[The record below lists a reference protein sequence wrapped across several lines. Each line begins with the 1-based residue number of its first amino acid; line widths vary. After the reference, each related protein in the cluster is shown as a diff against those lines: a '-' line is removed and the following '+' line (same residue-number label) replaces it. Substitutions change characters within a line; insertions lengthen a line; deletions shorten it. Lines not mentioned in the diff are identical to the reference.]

1 MSGSTLAFTPKMPDI
16 IAWFKY
22 ILRTN
27 TDIRDWCIAHQ
38 GKQPR
43 LFFGVDMTAPP
54 KEVDMP
60 FIVLERDKHIGGPTS
75 PTDIYTIVIAAYI
88 LREGVTTEGDVVTAS
103 GVDEIEELLYLIR
116 DKIELGLPSEI
127 YIGECELFHCDVDE
141 APVYR
146 GQIEFSIY
154 CQRCMGGFVTI
165 DPPPTT

>member
-60 FIVLERDKHIGGPTS
+60 FIVLD
-75 PTDIYTIVIAAYI
+75 TIVIAAYI